1 METDWEAVYRSWK
14 QGLGWRNRVKM
25 FIRCERW
32 LGDMQKWMWQRIPG
46 RTGWGTMAN
55 YILPSSGQENEDEE
69 ENELLQLDPQFDADE
84 TIVQDNEVEIANEM
98 LALGVQLFAAPVI
111 PAVEEM
117 PDVMYTNG
125 YLSQFQWP

>member
-1 METDWEAVYRSWK
+1 
-14 QGLGWRNRVKM
+14 
-25 FIRCERW
+25 
-32 LGDMQKWMWQRIPG
+32 
-46 RTGWGTMAN
+46 MAN

>member
-1 METDWEAVYRSWK
+1 
-14 QGLGWRNRVKM
+14 
-25 FIRCERW
+25 
-32 LGDMQKWMWQRIPG
+32 
-46 RTGWGTMAN
+46 MAN
-55 YILPSSGQENEDEE
+55 YIPTSPGQENEDEE

-98 LALGVQLFAAPVI
+98 LALGVQLFAAPVN

-117 PDVMYTNG
+117 PDVIYTNG

>member
-1 METDWEAVYRSWK
+1 
-14 QGLGWRNRVKM
+14 
-25 FIRCERW
+25 
-32 LGDMQKWMWQRIPG
+32 MQKWMWQRIPG
-46 RTGWGTMAN
+46 RTRWGAMAN
-55 YILPSSGQENEDEE
+55 YILPSTGQENEDEE